1 MTRYLCLILVFA
13 GCATST
19 LPRRDGRADS
29 APAATVQRVEVTSDE
44 AAAIREH
51 TTYAGAFMRYH
62 AFVSEA
68 DTVEFW
74 HDDRLLATIDDQGV
88 IRYTPVILSDRGGS
102 EPGSGRGPVRHVGN
116 TPLPPSID
124 GRRQS

>member
-19 LPRRDGRADS
+19 LPGRDGRTDS

-62 AFVSEA
+62 AFVSDA

-88 IRYTPVILSDRGGS
+88 IRYTPVILSDRGGR
-102 EPGSGRGPVRHVGN
+102 EQAFERGLVRHGGN
-116 TPLPPSID
+116 TPLQRSID
-124 GRRQS
+124 GHRPS